1 MAPIALYDDARDF
14 IHDTCLDPLESLA
27 YRENQLEKGKHEPI
41 AVVGFSFKFPREA
54 TTPEAFWQMLCDR
67 KCSMTDWPKDRV
79 NVDSFYHPD
88 SKRHDTVRG
97 IPLLLGEQ
105 QLTVVL

>member
-1 MAPIALYDDARDF
+1 MAPIDLQHDAEGS
-14 IHDTCLDPLESLA
+14 IHDPPPDPLEPMA
-27 YRENQLEKGKHEPI
+27 YNDGHLEKGNNEPI

-67 KCSMTDWPKDRV
+67 RCSMTDWPKDRV

-88 SKRHDTVRG
+88 SKRHDTVRR
-97 IPLLLGEQ
+97 
-105 QLTVVL
+105 